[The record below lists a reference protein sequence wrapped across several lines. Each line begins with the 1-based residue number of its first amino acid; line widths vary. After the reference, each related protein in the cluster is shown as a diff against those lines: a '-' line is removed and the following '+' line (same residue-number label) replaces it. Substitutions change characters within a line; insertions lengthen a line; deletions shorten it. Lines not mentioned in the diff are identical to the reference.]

1 MKAIINLVMTSIIA
15 TQAAGLAFAANS
27 NPSTTGSQE
36 NVCSVLATGDAPV
49 GFKTVVPFQDTLTDV
64 EKGMIQLAVLITDPS
79 TPVTPEQALEIF
91 SDLHND
97 FSLRGDIVYFN
108 VGSKTYAY
116 VTWFPGDNTYG
127 AVFRIFTYD
136 NGTVSANL
144 VAKIT
149 DSDAY
154 CLIAQ

>member
-1 MKAIINLVMTSIIA
+1 MKSIINLVLTSLIA
-15 TQAAGLAFAANS
+15 TQAAGIALAAEPATRS
-27 NPSTTGSQE
+27 SEE
-36 NVCSVLATGDAPV
+36 NVCAVLATGDVPN
-49 GFKTVVPFQDTLTDV
+49 GFKTVVPYQDTLTDV

-97 FSLRGDIVYFN
+97 FSLRGDIVYFK

-127 AVFRIFTYD
+127 AVFRIFTYEG
-136 NGTVSANL
+136 GTVSASL
-144 VAKIT
+144 VAKIS

-154 CLIAQ
+154 CLIYQ